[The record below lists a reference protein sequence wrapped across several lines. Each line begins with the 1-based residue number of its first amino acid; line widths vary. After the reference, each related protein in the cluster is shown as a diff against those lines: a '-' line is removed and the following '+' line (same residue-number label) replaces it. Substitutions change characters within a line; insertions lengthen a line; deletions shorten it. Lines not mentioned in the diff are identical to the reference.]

1 VAVFERSIIRD
12 AVREMRAQPR
22 GAAVQEQGCTALAS
36 FAPRSAEKR
45 AKITAAGGVETIVT
59 ALRAHPTNRVVFEQG
74 CRVLVA
80 VASSEADQLVKIAAA
95 GGVDAV
101 VEGMKAQPKEAAV
114 QEWCCH
120 LLRLF
125 AEGNM
130 SNQVKIARAGGLEAV
145 DAALNNHL
153 AHSAI
158 KYHGTQ
164 VVNQVHEGAV
174 IGEVPCGA
182 TMLNPSTP
190 YWTRPE
196 AKEPLAT
203 TATNAQ

>member
-1 VAVFERSIIRD
+1 MAVFERSIIRD
-12 AVREMRAQPR
+12 AVREMRAQPL
-22 GAAVQEQGCTALAS
+22 GAAVQEQGCTALAY
-36 FAPRSAEKR
+36 FATRSAEKR
-45 AKITAAGGVETIVT
+45 AKILVAGGVETVVM
-59 ALRAHPTNRVVFEQG
+59 ALRAHPTNRVVLEQG

-80 VASSEADQLVKIAAA
+80 VAENDADQLVKMAAA

-101 VEGMKAQPKEAAV
+101 VKGMEQCPKEAAV

-130 SNQVKIARAGGLEAV
+130 SNQVHIARAGGLDAV

-158 KYHGTQ
+158 KLHGTK
-164 VVNQVHEGAV
+164 VVDHVREGAV
-174 IGEVPCGA
+174 MEQVPCGA
-182 TMLNPSTP
+182 TMLNTTTP

-196 AKEPLAT
+196 AKEPHFV
-203 TATNAQ
+203 TATK